1 MKIIERFR
9 KANKTWRL
17 NYIFFS
23 LPLSVCIET
32 YIRTLFKEV
41 DK

>member
-1 MKIIERFR
+1 MNIIERFR

-23 LPLSVCIET
+23 LPLSVCIEA
-32 YIRTLFKEV
+32 YIRTLLKEA
-41 DK
+41 

>member
-1 MKIIERFR
+1 MEIIKRFR

-17 NYIFFS
+17 NYTFFS
-23 LPLSVCIET
+23 LPLPVCIEA

-41 DK
+41 E